1 MDFFNY
7 LAKWE
12 TIWTT
17 IFKVYNPCI
26 EENAINQQGLPQVQT
41 RDSLGSWIEAELRF
55 LRDVVQPALGASRS
69 ATQDQKQVGKDKLA
83 YLWQNRKAK
92 AIQVILNDSKYPS
105 APACTNS
112 KQLVQKYYT
121 SKCVPERPESTL
133 SVPPWTGSLN
143 PVQYSHLNASLFTVS
158 EVEKVI
164 INLPII
170 KQADLMV

>member
-1 MDFFNY
+1 MP
-7 LAKWE
+7 L
-12 TIWTT
+12 
-17 IFKVYNPCI
+17 
-26 EENAINQQGLPQVQT
+26 INRGLPQVQT

-121 SKCVPERPESTL
+121 AKCVPERPESTL
-133 SVPPWTGSLN
+133 SVPLLTSSLN
-143 PVQYSHLNASLFTVS
+143 PVQ
-158 EVEKVI
+158 K
-164 INLPII
+164 
-170 KQADLMV
+170 